1 MDRDKDIHGSVD
13 PNAEK
18 EIDELFLDE
27 ESSLEPDIDDVP
39 DVDIEDQDASTTLAV
54 IGDDHIDL
62 NISSKTL
69 DDFIKGNILSLSID
83 GTSYSKQDFAIRLAA
98 KTRNQLIDETTDAYI
113 ANLDRDMLPS
123 PETISIELV
132 KRIQFIF
139 ALSNEVRPKG
149 TKLRAPDQLS
159 FDQIAQFMA
168 ILYPIIRVSCAGASA
183 DTAYDLLALYMDAGP
198 EEGTY
203 ITSEEEFY
211 KLARRFN
218 RRLESKQ
225 FDETLKV
232 LRTIVPR
239 RVRCMDRDLIAV
251 NNGIFNYDTKQLEPF
266 TSDKVFMTKSHVNY
280 NPNAVNVVL
289 HNDDDGTDWD
299 VDSWMHDLTDDPEIE
314 ELLWQILGAII
325 RPHVRWNKSAWL
337 YSETGNNGKGTLCE
351 LMRSMCGE
359 TAFAAIPIS
368 DFSKDFALE
377 PLTRAT
383 AIIVDENDV
392 GAFIDKAANL
402 KAVITNDVIPIN
414 RKFKTPIS
422 YQFYG
427 FMVQCLNE
435 FPRIRD
441 KSDSFYRRQL
451 FIPFE
456 KTFTGH
462 ERKYI
467 KDDYLHRPEVLE
479 YVMYKVLNMNYY
491 SLLEPQACKD
501 VLDEY
506 KEFNDPV
513 RQFFEEVQYQ
523 FQWDLLPFPF
533 LYELYKAWFRKNS
546 PTGSIQGKNKFITEI
561 VNVTKNSPLW
571 YCIDKTKTLRSTGKM
586 DKPEPLIAQYGLDD
600 WKNPTYT
607 GSDINKMCMPH
618 VQDFYRGLIRHS
630 SSNMIVDGEAS
641 EIKEGG
647 TPDEDTN

>member
-1 MDRDKDIHGSVD
+1 MDRDKDLHGSVD

-18 EIDELFLDE
+18 EVDELFLNEDE
-27 ESSLEPDIDDVP
+27 PSEIDIDDIP
-39 DVDIEDQDASTTLAV
+39 DVDIEDQDSSTALAV
-54 IGDDHIDL
+54 IGDDYINL
-62 NISSKTL
+62 NISSKVL
-69 DDFIKGNILSLSID
+69 DDFASGNIMSLSID
-83 GTSYSKQDFAIRLAA
+83 GVSYSKKDFALRLAT

-113 ANLDRDMLPS
+113 ANLDKDMLPS

-132 KRIQFIF
+132 KRIQLIF
-139 ALSNEVRPKG
+139 ALSNEARAKG
-149 TKLRAPDQLS
+149 SKLRAPDQLS

-168 ILYPIIRVSCAGASA
+168 ILYPIVRVSCAGASA
-183 DTAYDLLALYMDAGP
+183 DTAYDLLALYMDTGP
-198 EEGTY
+198 EKGTY

-225 FDETLKV
+225 FDESLKV

-251 NNGIFNYDTKQLEPF
+251 NNGIFNYDTKELEPF
-266 TSDKVFMTKSHVNY
+266 TPDKVFMTKSHVDY
-280 NPNAVNVVL
+280 NPNAVNVTI

-337 YSETGNNGKGTLCE
+337 YSEVGNNGKGTLCE

-368 DFSKDFALE
+368 DFGKDFALE

-392 GAFIDKAANL
+392 GTFIDKAANL

-479 YVMYKVLNMNYY
+479 YVMYKVLHMNYY
-491 SLLEPQACKD
+491 SLLEPKACKD
-501 VLDEY
+501 ILDEY

-533 LYELYKAWFRKNS
+533 LYELYKAWFKKNS

-561 VNVTKNSPLW
+561 VNVAKSSPLW

-600 WKNPTYT
+600 WKNPNYT
-607 GSDINKMCMPH
+607 GSDINKMCSPH
-618 VQDFYRGLIRHS
+618 VQDFYRGLIRHT
-630 SSNMIVDGEAS
+630 SSNIIDGEAS

-647 TPDEDTN
+647 GSDEDTD

>member
-1 MDRDKDIHGSVD
+1 MSRKNDKNGSVD
-13 PNAEK
+13 SDAND
-18 EIDELFLDE
+18 EIDDLFTPHDPVVPTFDNDE
-27 ESSLEPDIDDVP
+27 PDTDDIDDMVP
-39 DVDIEDQDASTTLAV
+39 PSNAPATQLQVVKNTSTTSA
-54 IGDDHIDL
+54 
-62 NISSKTL
+62 
-69 DDFIKGNILSLSID
+69 
-83 GTSYSKQDFAIRLAA
+83 RR
-98 KTRNQLIDETTDAYI
+98 TRNQIIDETTDAYI
-113 ANLDRDMLPS
+113 ASLNRQNLPS

-132 KRIQFIF
+132 QQIQDTFDIEN
-139 ALSNEVRPKG
+139 ATKG
-149 TKLRAPDQLS
+149 KGSKFRAPDQLS

-168 ILYPIIRVSCAGASA
+168 ILFPIVRISCAGASA
-183 DTAYDLLALYMDAGP
+183 DTAYDLLGLYMDSGP
-198 EEGTY
+198 DEGTY
-203 ITSEEEFY
+203 VTSEEEFY

-218 RRLESKQ
+218 RRLESRQ
-225 FDETLKV
+225 FDETMKV

-239 RVRCMDRDLIAV
+239 RLRCMDKDLIAV

-266 TSDKVFMTKSHVNY
+266 SPDIVFMTKSHVNY
-280 NPNAVNVVL
+280 NPNAINAVIHN
-289 HNDDDGTDWD
+289 NDDNTDWD
-299 VDSWMHDLTDDPEIE
+299 VESWMDGLSDNPEIV

-359 TAFAAIPIS
+359 TAFAAIPIC

-392 GAFIDKAANL
+392 GTFIDKAANL

-451 FIPFE
+451 FIPFD

-479 YVMYKVLNMNYY
+479 YVMYKVLHMNYY
-491 SLLEPQACKD
+491 TLSEPQACKD

-513 RQFFEEVQYQ
+513 RQFFEEMQDSFV
-523 FQWDLLPFPF
+523 WDLLPFSF
-533 LYELYKAWFRKNS
+533 LYELYKAWFHKNS
-546 PTGSIQGKNKFITEI
+546 PNGSLQGKNKFITEI
-561 VNVTKNSPLW
+561 VNITKNNSMW
-571 YCIDKTKTLRSTGKM
+571 YCIDKTKTIRSTGKM
-586 DKPEPLIAQYGLDD
+586 TEPEPLIATYGLDD
-600 WKNPTYT
+600 WKNPNYT
-607 GSDINKMCMPH
+607 GGDTNRICMPK
-618 VQDFYRGLIRHS
+618 VQDFYRGLLRYPQGNI
-630 SSNMIVDGEAS
+630 IDVDAS
-641 EIKEGG
+641 DTQEGG
-647 TPDEDTN
+647 TTDEDND

>member
-1 MDRDKDIHGSVD
+1 MNRKDNDPNGSVNPD
-13 PNAEK
+13 ADAE
-18 EIDELFLDE
+18 LD
-27 ESSLEPDIDDVP
+27 DIFPTDNKPPHMTFDNDDDVCP
-39 DVDIEDQDASTTLAV
+39 IVGDNIADIADMVESGRT
-54 IGDDHIDL
+54 
-62 NISSKTL
+62 K
-69 DDFIKGNILSLSID
+69 
-83 GTSYSKQDFAIRLAA
+83 
-98 KTRNQLIDETTDAYI
+98 NQIIDETTDAYI
-113 ANLDRDMLPS
+113 ADLDMDNLPS

-132 KRIQFIF
+132 QKIQKEFDIENGYR
-139 ALSNEVRPKG
+139 AKG
-149 TKLRAPDQLS
+149 AKFKAPEQLS

-168 ILYPIIRVSCAGASA
+168 ILYPIVRVSCAGASA
-183 DTAYDLLALYMDAGP
+183 DTAYDLLAMYMDSGSD
-198 EEGTY
+198 EGTY

-211 KLARRFN
+211 KIARRFN
-218 RRLESKQ
+218 RRLESKH
-225 FDETLKV
+225 FDETMKV

-239 RVRCMDRDLIAV
+239 RLRCMDKDLIAV
-251 NNGIFNYDTKQLEPF
+251 NNGIFNYDTKKLMDF
-266 TSDKVFMTKSHVNY
+266 TPDIVFMTKSHVDY
-280 NPNAVNVVL
+280 NPNAINITI
-289 HNDDDGTDWD
+289 HNDDDNTDWD
-299 VDSWMHDLTDDPEIE
+299 VESWMHELTDDPEIE

-337 YSETGNNGKGTLCE
+337 YSESGNNGKGTLCE

-368 DFSKDFALE
+368 DFGKDFALE

-392 GAFIDKAANL
+392 GTFIDKAANL

-435 FPRIRD
+435 FPKIRD

-451 FIPFE
+451 FVPFD
-456 KTFTGH
+456 KTFTGR

-479 YVMYKVLNMNYY
+479 YVMYKVLHMNYY
-491 SLLEPQACKD
+491 TLSEPQACKD

-513 RQFFEEVQYQ
+513 RQFFEEMQDAFV
-523 FQWDLLPFPF
+523 WDLLPFSF
-533 LYELYKAWFRKNS
+533 LYELYKSWFRKNS
-546 PTGSIQGKNKFITEI
+546 PNGLLQGKNKFITEI
-561 VNVTKNSPLW
+561 VNITKNNSTW
-571 YCIDKTKTLRSTGKM
+571 YCIDKGKTLRSTGKIT
-586 DKPEPLIAQYGLDD
+586 KPEPLIAEYNLED

-607 GSDINKMCMPH
+607 GGNMDIICMPK
-618 VQDFYRGLIRHS
+618 VQDYYRGLLRYPS
-630 SSNMIVDGEAS
+630 SGIIDYDGAS
-641 EIKEGG
+641 EMQEGG
-647 TPDEDTN
+647 SSDEDTD